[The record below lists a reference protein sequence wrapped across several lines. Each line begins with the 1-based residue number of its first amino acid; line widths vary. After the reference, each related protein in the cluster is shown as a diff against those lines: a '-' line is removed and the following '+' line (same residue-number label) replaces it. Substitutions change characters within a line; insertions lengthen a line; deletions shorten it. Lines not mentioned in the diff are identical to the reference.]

1 MAGKLLECKE
11 RKLHWQLYKLIN
23 KELFILL
30 KDQIAHL
37 SSLKKSQIDYHEIIW

>member
-37 SSLKKSQIDYHEIIW
+37 SSSKKSQIDYHEIIW